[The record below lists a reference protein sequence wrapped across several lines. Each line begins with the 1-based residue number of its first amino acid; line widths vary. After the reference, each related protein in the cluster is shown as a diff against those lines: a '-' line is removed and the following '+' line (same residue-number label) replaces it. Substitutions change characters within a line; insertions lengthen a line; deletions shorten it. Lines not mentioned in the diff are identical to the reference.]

1 MKNNFATTS
10 FLFLLCMGTGLLS
23 LGFGSCEGSS
33 YSGGPQSLTDSGA
46 RDSGATHDSAALP
59 DTGAAFD
66 ASAPADTSAPDAG
79 DDAGWCGM
87 PQTSLGATCDDCVA
101 TNCETT
107 WCACIADPVVVG
119 DAGSGCQS
127 YVQCVESCVAADAGS
142 PSSCLASVC
151 AVPPFTASEQQE
163 GHSFLD
169 CLVQYC
175 GSQCGQ

>member
-1 MKNNFATTS
+1 MKNNFATTTSS
-10 FLFLLCMGTGLLS
+10 FLVCIAAGLLS
-23 LGFGSCEGSS
+23 LGFGSCGSS
-33 YSGGPQSLTDSGA
+33 SSGSAQSVADSGA
-46 RDSGATHDSAALP
+46 RDAVATHDSAAP

-66 ASAPADTSAPDAG
+66 TGAAVDTAAPDAG

-87 PQTSLGATCDDCVA
+87 PQTSLGTTCDDCVA
-101 TNCETT
+101 TNCEPT
-107 WCACIADPVVVG
+107 WCACAADPTVVG

-127 YVQCVESCVAADAGS
+127 YVQCVEDCVASDAGS
-142 PSSCLASVC
+142 PSTCLVNVC
-151 AVPPFTASEQQE
+151 AVPPFTAAEQQE